1 MKNSPSMLDAAPIAV
16 PRTTTLA
23 PIRGSLVL
31 ESIIF
36 PFSEKV
42 CSATRLEKMK
52 IIHNFI
58 SFNFNN
64 SPHNLVVTI
73 KN

>member
-1 MKNSPSMLDAAPIAV
+1 MLDAAPIAV

-42 CSATRLEKMK
+42 CSATRLEKK
-52 IIHNFI
+52 EDY
-58 SFNFNN
+58 
-64 SPHNLVVTI
+64 T
-73 KN
+73 